1 MNERKIWLDGVYDQ
15 FSRGKTARCRFSAK
29 IKIATLL

>member
-15 FSRGKTARCRFSAK
+15 FSTENPARCRFSAK